1 MEKEEDADV
10 EDEEDLEDDE
20 DNEDVEEETDLLEVV
35 LTDSPLISM
44 SSQSPEVPL
53 YVYSSPPL

>member
-10 EDEEDLEDDE
+10 EDEEDLEDD
-20 DNEDVEEETDLLEVV
+20 EDVEEETDLLEVV